1 MSIKTSDTY
10 QISIKSYL
18 LEKLELS
25 PMIVLLLF
33 FLIYDSHYNKYL
45 FVGTPIVLIIIL
57 ILFLLKLKRF
67 LIYLFITIWLM
78 ITVYQAV
85 FITSN
90 LTQDLGSDRDDA
102 VEISSIAFLNGQNP
116 WKSQSQLNNPITTG
130 PSSIL
135 ISIPSVALMG
145 KINAATFLFW
155 LVFITILIV
164 ADIYYANNSFIFL
177 VLLILLPVFKFQH
190 TILYG
195 LEELYYALLLFPL
208 LWIMLKRQL
217 FFLSGIAFSIIIL
230 SRLSYLFLCAGMFF
244 WWIIQYKYY
253 SKNYLKILGGFIIG
267 VLLILIPFIVISGK
281 SFFESN
287 FIINSFLDTNA
298 LRGNNLAILY
308 IQGIELYIGNWAG
321 KIFLSVII
329 LILIFLFNLVLSR
342 NKETNPFWHM
352 SFASLLAFTII
363 FTPLYSSEDY
373 ILSMIIPLFFAISFN
388 PKINY

>member
-1 MSIKTSDTY
+1 
-10 QISIKSYL
+10 
-18 LEKLELS
+18 
-25 PMIVLLLF
+25 
-33 FLIYDSHYNKYL
+33 
-45 FVGTPIVLIIIL
+45 
-57 ILFLLKLKRF
+57 
-67 LIYLFITIWLM
+67 M